1 MTEQLLQWQF
11 LSVTLNFNDKNSNTS
26 FFNGIVYR
34 FSNRSIDLN
43 MKILLVIL
51 LGLVL
56 SGCVANKNIESYK
69 GKLPFIEST
78 TTKEK

>member
-56 SGCVANKNIESYK
+56 SGCVANKNIER
-69 GKLPFIEST
+69 LQR
-78 TTKEK
+78 